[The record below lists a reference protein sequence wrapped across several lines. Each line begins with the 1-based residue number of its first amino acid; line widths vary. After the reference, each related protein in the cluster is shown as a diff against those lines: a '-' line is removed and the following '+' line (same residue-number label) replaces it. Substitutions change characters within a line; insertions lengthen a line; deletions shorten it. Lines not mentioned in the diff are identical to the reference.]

1 MRLFKGSRHDALVRS
16 GHAVRSIRTLSEL
29 SRINAMYLCIK
40 VAGNHVN
47 EIHDFRKKLNL
58 SRLGCLCRRRF
69 AMRFA
74 CLPIDIEHGK
84 F

>member
-1 MRLFKGSRHDALVRS
+1 MIRAQNERS
-16 GHAVRSIRTLSEL
+16 PIEVTVESL
-29 SRINAMYLCIK
+29 K
-40 VAGNHVN
+40 VAGDHVN
-47 EIHDFRKKLNL
+47 EIHDFCKQLNF